1 MSNIK
6 MLRGQVRQ
14 IVKELLPEVFKEE
27 LTKAIQ
33 KEIEE
38 RLNRVDSHVKAAVA
52 EMNERSKETQ
62 NYVVRNLVLAT
73 TQAAAPK
80 PVDSSASSQK

>member
-1 MSNIK
+1 MSSIK

-38 RLNRVDSHVKAAVA
+38 RLNRVDNHVKAAVA

-62 NYVVRNLVLAT
+62 SYVVRNLALAN
-73 TQAAAPK
+73 TQATAPK
-80 PVDSSASSQK
+80 ENK